1 MNIVNFHINHGKG
14 EREKLCPKN
23 GIKTY
28 FSVYRECF
36 LDFHIRIPFSL
47 AVCCAAAAF
56 EKKLYLSRIHIVCR
70 VVARIAYIHCCMV
83 HSTAARR
90 ALAQLSTLLCARY
103 DIILIRCTLYRRHD
117 INAMPLPSLCTAP
130 ANVCTHKRQSES
142 EQGKQRKGKKCK
154 KNIREKRATEK
165 ISKKKLQFLFISSY
179 YFLLPFKL
187 WHKPSRE

>member
-1 MNIVNFHINHGKG
+1 MVEAQRYFLVWYTHVMNIVNFHINHGKG
-14 EREKLCPKN
+14 ERGREKLCPKN
-23 GIKTY
+23 GIKTF

-47 AVCCAAAAF
+47 AVCCAAAF
-56 EKKLYLSRIHIVCR
+56 EKKLYLSRLRIVCR

-83 HSTAARR
+83 HSTAAGR
-90 ALAQLSTLLCARY
+90 ALAQLLTLLCARY

-154 KNIREKRATEK
+154 KI
-165 ISKKKLQFLFISSY
+165 
-179 YFLLPFKL
+179 
-187 WHKPSRE
+187 